1 MAEINEQMGQ
11 EAKELLTNKG
21 YMSVEIRKDL
31 NNKPRMCC
39 AIKS

>member
-11 EAKELLTNKG
+11 EVGELLTNKG
-21 YMSVEIRKDL
+21 YLSIEIQKDL
-31 NNKPRMCC
+31 NKKPRMCC